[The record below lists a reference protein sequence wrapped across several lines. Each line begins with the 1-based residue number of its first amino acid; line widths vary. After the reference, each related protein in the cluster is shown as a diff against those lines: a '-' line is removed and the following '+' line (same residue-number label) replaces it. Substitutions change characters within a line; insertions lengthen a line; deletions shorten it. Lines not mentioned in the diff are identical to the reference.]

1 MRIFIYFSPAP
12 WGDFG
17 CTQRY
22 QRSGPVFHG
31 GFVESHW
38 NAWNVIAIQNQTK
51 YVYIIFTYI
60 ECVYIVLLKYT
71 HTHSILY
78 IVYLHYVIWS
88 LILML
93 EVSHQLQQIVP
104 RYLVFDELYLNN
116 HGIGRVVKPAQPA
129 MKWRRTTIEGITDVF
144 WFRAWELWQTA
155 SLSAGLSGALEG
167 DQRQSISSHLTWTRT
182 ISSGTGA
189 GRLGAEIQKQD
200 ANLPILSF
208 VCSNHF
214 HWTAWYQWRDHCEGG
229 EEDFNYQ
236 LELQESRTFTTTTAL
251 IQPHQ
256 IIA

>member
-1 MRIFIYFSPAP
+1 MRWFWLHSKVSEIRTRFSWWICWKSLKRVKRDSHTKSDQIFLHNFYVHRVCIHSSFKIY
-12 WGDFG
+12 
-17 CTQRY
+17 
-22 QRSGPVFHG
+22 
-31 GFVESHW
+31 
-38 NAWNVIAIQNQTK
+38 
-51 YVYIIFTYI
+51 
-60 ECVYIVLLKYT
+60 
-71 HTHSILY
+71 THSILY

-116 HGIGRVVKPAQPA
+116 HGFGRVVKPAQPA

-144 WFRAWELWQTA
+144 WFWAWELWQTA

-208 VCSNHF
+208 LCSNHF
-214 HWTAWYQWRDHCEGG
+214 HWTAWYQWHDHCEGG